1 MLQAVDDREM
11 ERILE
16 ASFDGIFVTDGKGVV
31 CIVNRAYERI
41 TGIRREDVLGRS
53 MMDLVKEGLYHQ
65 SVTMRVLKSHRTETI
80 VQRLR
85 SGKNIVV
92 TGNPVFD
99 NAGEIWRV
107 VTNARDIAEI
117 AAMQHL
123 LAYVV
128 PGGQDSGNAGI
139 IIRSRQMREIDELA
153 RRLGPVDSTVLVL
166 GESGTGKEVC
176 AGLVYRHSKRS
187 QEPCLKVSCSAIAET
202 LLESELFGYA
212 PGAFTGASRE
222 GKKGF
227 FEKAH
232 SGTLF
237 LDEIGELPLHVQAK
251 LLRVLQERQVTPVG
265 STTAVPVDVRI
276 ICATNRD
283 LAQMVRDGTFR
294 KDLYYRLNVVAITA
308 SPLREQR
315 GAISS
320 LTYEFLNRYN
330 MRYGLNHQIDP
341 DVLEIFVNYDWP
353 GNIRELKNTV
363 ESLVVTVKGSV
374 ILPEDLPAQM
384 RKMPIAPKMAFHTNL
399 QSILDRTEK
408 GFLEVCIRRCRTTR
422 QLARRLGISQSSV
435 VRKLRR
441 HGLTLGQGA

>member
-1 MLQAVDDREM
+1 MM
-11 ERILE
+11 ELVE
-16 ASFDGIFVTDGKGVV
+16 AGF
-31 CIVNRAYERI
+31 YQE
-41 TGIRREDVLGRS
+41 
-53 MMDLVKEGLYHQ
+53 

-85 SGKNIVV
+85 SGKDIVV

-99 NAGEIWRV
+99 STGEIWRV

-123 LAYVV
+123 LGYVV
-128 PGGQDSGNAGI
+128 PGGQDSGNAGV

-176 AGLVYRHSKRS
+176 AGLVHQHSKRS
-187 QEPCLKVSCSAIAET
+187 KAPCLKVSCSAIAET
-202 LLESELFGYA
+202 LLESELFGYT
-212 PGAFTGASRE
+212 PGAFTGANRE

-232 SGTLF
+232 NGTLF

-251 LLRVLQERQVTPVG
+251 LLRVLQEKQVIPVG
-265 STTAVPVDVRI
+265 STTAVPVNVRI

-283 LAQMVRDGTFR
+283 LAQMVRDRTFR
-294 KDLYYRLNVVAITA
+294 KDLYYRLNVVTITA
-308 SPLREQR
+308 PPLRERR

-330 MRYGLNHQIDP
+330 IRYGLNRQIDP
-341 DVLEIFVNYDWP
+341 DVLEIFINYDWP

-384 RKMPIAPKMAFHTNL
+384 RKMPLAPKMVLHANL
-399 QSILDRTEK
+399 QAILERTEK

-435 VRKLRR
+435 VRKLK
-441 HGLTLGQGA
+441 HYGLTLGQDQGALPPGPPPGR